1 MFLDSNDNLG
11 LAYLQLS
18 WTATVTSIWPAT
30 FLAGGSDYGL
40 ACSKDAHAPLSHNKS
55 TAIT

>member
-40 ACSKDAHAPLSHNKS
+40 AC
-55 TAIT
+55 